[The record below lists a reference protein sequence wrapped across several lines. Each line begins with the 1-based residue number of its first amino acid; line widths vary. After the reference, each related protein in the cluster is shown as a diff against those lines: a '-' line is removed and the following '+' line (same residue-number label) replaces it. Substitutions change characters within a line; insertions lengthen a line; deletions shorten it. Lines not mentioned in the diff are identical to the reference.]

1 VMRESL
7 MLLTAAVIVVT
18 APVATNAGGRV
29 DRSNSA
35 TQVTIRVAAHEVTC
49 RGREWRAVGY
59 AGCTQDG

>member
-1 VMRESL
+1 MRESL
-7 MLLTAAVIVVT
+7 MLLTATAIVLI
-18 APVATNAGGRV
+18 APVAASAGGRG

-35 TQVTIRVAAHEVTC
+35 AQVAIRVAEHGVTC